1 MCATSSNALH
11 IYHSTTATRNH
22 YFTEVVLINSRFI
35 ERRQKLR
42 PCSTKVDNVPARKV
56 VVQLEELIYN
66 LSEVTEKNH
75 GNPGIIRTG
84 FGVELAPGP
93 AEYNERGMGGGAVC

>member
-1 MCATSSNALH
+1 
-11 IYHSTTATRNH
+11 
-22 YFTEVVLINSRFI
+22 
-35 ERRQKLR
+35 
-42 PCSTKVDNVPARKV
+42 

-93 AEYNERGMGGGAVC
+93 AEYNERGMGGGGGLLTFLPRFLQGAFPVTIYVLFVEENVRKFVFNNHDCKI